1 VSQTRLFRLPLDPG
15 KLDYVRAYFDDL
27 EQERETF
34 ERGLAVEG
42 MDTEAAWLDET
53 EPALYYMHDEGE
65 SHPVDIDPET
75 VDDAVLAM
83 GERHSE
89 FFRTVAAETFESRE
103 DLTELT
109 ELFAASAAGERP

>member
-1 VSQTRLFRLPLDPG
+1 
-15 KLDYVRAYFDDL
+15 
-27 EQERETF
+27 
-34 ERGLAVEG
+34 

-83 GERHSE
+83 GEQHSE